1 MLNVDK
7 IFVDPLFETLVPG
20 ISQSRKALANGD
32 FIVDFRVIYDLN
44 KATSLSLI
52 VNNLTNQEYQTRPA
66 NMMAPRSISLK
77 LGISI

>member
-44 KATSLSLI
+44 NATSLSLI

>member
-1 MLNVDK
+1 MLNIDK

-20 ISQSRKALANGD
+20 ISQSREALANGD

-52 VNNLTNQEYQTRPA
+52 VNNLTNQEYQSRPA